1 MTLETNDPK
10 RRRRLAPRSGPS
22 RVTASSLVACLLLA
36 LCGSAAGQAASQAAG
51 QAAGQAAS
59 QAAGQAADSDKHV
72 FSDVVTEIYD
82 GTWTATFDRS
92 VGPSGTA
99 RFVLEDFAGTWQ
111 DVGRADHLKG
121 SACGAKSRPVTV
133 QLSQKVGFAFTVFGT
148 HISPQCQDLTVYVK
162 HVNANTL
169 EGTVESKA
177 FAGEQKIRLVRRPKA
192 PRRR

>member
-1 MTLETNDPK
+1 MTLETINPK
-10 RRRRLAPRSGPS
+10 LPSLPRHDGP
-22 RVTASSLVACLLLA
+22 TPTGAASLIACLLLA
-36 LCGSAAGQAASQAAG
+36 LCGSAAS

-59 QAAGQAADSDKHV
+59 QAAHSDKHV

-92 VGPSGTA
+92 VGPTGTA
-99 RFVLEDFAGTWQ
+99 KFVLNDFAGTWE
-111 DVGRADHLKG
+111 DLGPADLVKG
-121 SACGAKSRPVTV
+121 SACGTKSRPVTV
-133 QLSQKVGFAFTVFGT
+133 QLSQKEAFSFTVFGA
-148 HISPQCQDLTVYVK
+148 HVSAQCQDLTVYVK

-177 FAGEQKIRLVRRPKA
+177 FAGEQKIRLVRTPQA